1 MKRTQILLLALGVAM
16 SSSTV
21 FSVSSLAEERIACAP
36 EVPAV
41 RKGHWY
47 YRIIDGRKC
56 WYDGKPMM
64 PKTQLYWPDASASE
78 VQPAPAAPSKEP
90 AKASAQPAA
99 KAFTD
104 GRSLSA
110 PAATAQ
116 PVMRPP
122 VAAEPVALE
131 DAAQRS
137 PAWPSPAANEMS
149 FESRWLGLHSR
160 N

>member
-1 MKRTQILLLALGVAM
+1 MKRTKILLLALGVAM
-16 SSSTV
+16 LSSTV
-21 FSVSSLAEERIACAP
+21 LSVSSHAEERIACSP
-36 EVPAV
+36 EVPAA

-56 WYDGKPMM
+56 WYDGKPML
-64 PKTQLYWPDASASE
+64 PKAQLYWPDLSAAEGEPPTRSN
-78 VQPAPAAPSKEP
+78 EP
-90 AKASAQPAA
+90 AKASAQPTA
-99 KAFTD
+99 KPFTD
-104 GRSLSA
+104 GRGVSA

-116 PVMRPP
+116 PVTRPP
-122 VAAEPVALE
+122 AAAEPVSLE

-137 PAWPSPAANEMS
+137 PASPAPATNEMS

>member
-1 MKRTQILLLALGVAM
+1 MKRTKILLLTLGVAM
-16 SSSTV
+16 LSSTLL
-21 FSVSSLAEERIACAP
+21 SVSSHAEERIACSP

-56 WYDGKPMM
+56 WYDGKPML
-64 PKTQLYWPDASASE
+64 PKAQLYWPELSAAE
-78 VQPAPAAPSKEP
+78 AEPATRSNEP

-99 KAFTD
+99 KPFTD
-104 GRSLSA
+104 GRGLSA
-110 PAATAQ
+110 PAATAH
-116 PVMRPP
+116 PVMRPN

-131 DAAQRS
+131 DTAQRS
-137 PAWPSPAANEMS
+137 PASPAAAANEMS